1 MSDLSENYTK
11 NNPADEFKN
20 REEQLPDDGH
30 AQWDWKTKYPGDAWK
45 YIWADFTYLM
55 FLFLVALIAL
65 YLLYAGYLYIW
76 HTSYSTYVPNPI
88 IFKKEMYCILM
99 GFLGGITY
107 SIKILY
113 KSVARGKWHRDR
125 VLWRLATPW
134 VSLAL
139 SIVVASLMANDIFSS
154 NNYAAIVIGFFA
166 GYFSESAIG
175 KLYEIAGILF
185 K

>member
-1 MSDLSENYTK
+1 MSDESQNREK
-11 NNPADEFKN
+11 QSPNNTFKN

-30 AQWDWKTKYPGDAWK
+30 GLWEWRTKYEGNAWK
-45 YIWADFTYLM
+45 YIWRDFIYLM
-55 FLFLVALIAL
+55 VLLFFALIAL
-65 YLLYAGYLYIW
+65 YFLYSDRLYAW
-76 HTSYSTYVPNPI
+76 HAAFSVNTPDPI

-113 KSVARGKWHRDR
+113 KSVARGMWHRDR
-125 VLWRLATPW
+125 VLWRIATPW
-134 VSLAL
+134 VSLTL
-139 SIVVASLMANDIFSS
+139 SIVVASLMTHEIFSA